1 LLPEQHPYVV
11 KSIANLGEIM
21 RVRGKLPEAH
31 AVLKAVV
38 SIQSKLL
45 GEDHPDTLSSMGSLA
60 QILET
65 EGNWTE
71 AEAVNRGALA
81 LWRHRAGDQNPF
93 TLWEA
98 GELARDLAAQK
109 KFAEEEQLLNET
121 LTPAILALPSSGD
134 LLAMRSELMAR
145 HGRWQQAAADAAL
158 VPKYQPN
165 DHYRYFTLAG
175 LLAMT
180 HNRPEYEKLCQK
192 ILPLFADTSNPY
204 IAVRMA
210 DGCLLLPDSGVD
222 LQVVDR
228 LATRAVTNGN
238 DAWAVGYFQGCKAL
252 SEYRQGQFSEA
263 VVWAEKTLKSDQALA
278 RAKGCAV
285 LAMAQWQLGQKE
297 KARAM
302 LASGDSLAPRISS
315 TQGTVDLGDS
325 WAAWLFARILLDE
338 AGQLIQPDAVIEA
351 K

>member
-1 LLPEQHPYVV
+1 
-11 KSIANLGEIM
+11 
-21 RVRGKLPEAH
+21 
-31 AVLKAVV
+31 VLKAAV

-60 QILET
+60 QILEA

-81 LWRHRAGDQNPF
+81 LWRKRAGDQSPF
-93 TLWEA
+93 TLWEV
-98 GELARDLAAQK
+98 GELVQDLTAQK
-109 KFAEEEQLLNET
+109 KFAEAEQLLNET
-121 LTPAILALPSSGD
+121 LTPAVLAQPPSGD
-134 LLAMRSELMAR
+134 LLVARSELMAR
-145 HGRWQQAAADAAL
+145 RGRWQQATADAAL
-158 VPKYQPN
+158 VPKYLPN

-175 LLAMT
+175 LLVMT
-180 HNRPEYEKLCQK
+180 HNRSEYEKLCQK
-192 ILPLFADTSNPY
+192 ILPMFADTSNPY
-204 IAVRMA
+204 IAVRVA

-228 LATRAVTNGN
+228 LATRAATNGN
-238 DAWAVGYFQGCKAL
+238 VAWALGYFQGCKAL

-263 VVWAEKTLKSDQALA
+263 VVWAERSLKSDQAFA
-278 RAKGCAV
+278 RAKGYAV
-285 LAMAQWQLGQKE
+285 LALAQWQLGQKE

-302 LASGDSLAPRISS
+302 LADGDSLAPRISS
-315 TQGTVDLGDS
+315 APDTVDLGDS
-325 WAAWLFARILLDE
+325 WVPWLFARILLDE